1 MMRGLSLS
9 ELKSTKLTLS
19 ITFLIGANLIPLIGV
34 LFWGWS
40 VGAVLLAY
48 WMESAI
54 IGVLNVPRIW
64 ATQGSAASKVFTSV
78 FFALHYGAFTAA
90 HLVFLV
96 NVFGAQEP
104 LASIA
109 AGGAMMWTALSFFI
123 SHSVSLILRLYR
135 KEFKESR
142 PAVQLFAPYSRVMI
156 MHITVLFGA
165 FLISLLQSPIFAV
178 VLLVVIKTLIDLTA
192 HLREGR
198 EARALESLQI
208 QTE

>member
-9 ELKSTKLTLS
+9 ELKSTKLTIS
-19 ITFLIGANLIPLIGV
+19 VIFLIGANLIPLIGV

-48 WMESAI
+48 WIESAI

-64 ATQGSAASKVFTSV
+64 AAQGSAASKVFTSV
-78 FFALHYGAFTAA
+78 FFAFHYGAFAAA

-104 LASIA
+104 LASIS

-135 KEFKESR
+135 KEFKEIR
-142 PAVQLFAPYSRVMI
+142 PAVQLFSPYSRVMI

-198 EARALESLQI
+198 EARALESLQV